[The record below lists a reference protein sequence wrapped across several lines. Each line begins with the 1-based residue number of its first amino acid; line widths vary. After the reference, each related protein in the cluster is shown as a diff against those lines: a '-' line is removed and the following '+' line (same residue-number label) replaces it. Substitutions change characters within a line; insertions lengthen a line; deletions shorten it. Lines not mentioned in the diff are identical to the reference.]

1 MGISDRDYV
10 RYDRRSSSPL
20 GSGWDVIAWLMFVNV
35 AVYCVQMLTGIT
47 EWFDLS
53 PNAVIRGQVWR
64 LFTYDFLHGEQ
75 DPWHIIFNMFILF
88 MTGKKLLTY
97 YSQREFLTFYLTAG
111 VLSGLAFV
119 VWQLTRGNRAGA
131 VGASGAVSAAL
142 MLYAL
147 HWPREI
153 WLIFGIIPIPVMVV
167 VILRIALDLHP
178 MLGQLSGKLPPDG
191 VAHAA
196 HLGGMAF
203 AFLYYQMN
211 WRLEGIL
218 DVFKFGKLRLKPRP
232 KLKVH
237 RPAESSASMDPAEL
251 QDQVDRLLEKIHLE
265 GEQSLSDAER
275 EVLNTASRILR
286 NRRGTKA

>member
-1 MGISDRDYV
+1 M
-10 RYDRRSSSPL
+10 
-20 GSGWDVIAWLMFVNV
+20 
-35 AVYCVQMLTGIT
+35 
-47 EWFDLS
+47 
-53 PNAVIRGQVWR
+53 
-64 LFTYDFLHGEQ
+64 
-75 DPWHIIFNMFILF
+75 
-88 MTGKKLLTY
+88 
-97 YSQREFLTFYLTAG
+97 
-111 VLSGLAFV
+111 
-119 VWQLTRGNRAGA
+119 
-131 VGASGAVSAAL
+131 

-167 VILRIALDLHP
+167 VILKIALDLHP
-178 MLGQLSGKLPPDG
+178 MLGELSGKLMPDG
-191 VAHAA
+191 VAHSA

-218 DVFKFGKLRLKPRP
+218 DVFKFGKMRLRLRPRP

-237 RPAESSASMDPAEL
+237 RPTESSASMDPAEL

>member
-1 MGISDRDYV
+1 
-10 RYDRRSSSPL
+10 
-20 GSGWDVIAWLMFVNV
+20 
-35 AVYCVQMLTGIT
+35 MLTGIT
-47 EWFDLS
+47 EWLQLS
-53 PNAVIRGQVWR
+53 PSAVVRGQVWR
-64 LFTYDFLHGEQ
+64 FFTYDFLHGEQ
-75 DPWHIIFNMFILF
+75 DPWHIIFNMFILY

-111 VLSGLAFV
+111 ALSGLAFV
-119 VWQLTRGNRAGA
+119 IWQLMRGDRAGA
-131 VGASGAVSAAL
+131 VGASGAVSAAM

-153 WLIFGIIPIPVMVV
+153 WLIFGIIPIPVIVI
-167 VILRIALDLHP
+167 VILKIALDLHP
-178 MLGQLSGKLPPDG
+178 MLGQLSGKLAPDG
-191 VAHAA
+191 VAHSA

-211 WRLEGIL
+211 WRLEGLL
-218 DVFKFGKLRLKPRP
+218 DFFRLGKLRLRWRPRT

-237 RPAESSASMDPAEL
+237 RPTEPSASMDPAAL
-251 QDQVDRLLEKIHLE
+251 QEEVDRLLEKIHLE

-275 EVLNTASRILR
+275 DVLNTASRILR